1 MVSRLMPPDL
11 AVTLTRENHP
21 ENAPPQTIEEK
32 PTTLTLASAV
42 GIGALC
48 SLVGMTI
55 GTAALST
62 AMLSD
67 SRWELICLL
76 PMVATA
82 VALLGGWV
90 GAFFHM
96 VRSGDTKNTP

>member
-1 MVSRLMPPDL
+1 MVSRLLPREVP
-11 AVTLTRENHP
+11 VTITPENHP
-21 ENAPPQTIEEK
+21 ENAPAVIEEK
-32 PTTLTLASAV
+32 PTTITLASAV

-76 PMVATA
+76 PMVCTA

-90 GAFFHM
+90 GAFFYM
-96 VRSGDTKNTP
+96 VRSDNSKNAP